1 MEQQITSKSAWEF
14 EILGKWREIIEIAE
28 AFRVNHIAQVKD
40 LDIRN
45 LYAAKLT
52 RLWLELL
59 PKVKG
64 RTEFGEDFERQFME
78 FRPFYFDPGGFFEKE
93 DMARIYELEE
103 CLRLV
108 LEKLR
113 IT

>member
-1 MEQQITSKSAWEF
+1 MEQQISSKQAWEF
-14 EILGKWREIIEIAE
+14 DILGKWREIIEVAE
-28 AFRVNHIAQVKD
+28 AFRVNHIGQIKD
-40 LDIRN
+40 QDISH

-64 RTEFGEDFERQFME
+64 RAELEEVEGAFME
-78 FRPFYFDPGGFFEKE
+78 FRPFYFDPGQFFEKKNE
-93 DMARIYELEE
+93 ARLYELEE

-113 IT
+113 VT